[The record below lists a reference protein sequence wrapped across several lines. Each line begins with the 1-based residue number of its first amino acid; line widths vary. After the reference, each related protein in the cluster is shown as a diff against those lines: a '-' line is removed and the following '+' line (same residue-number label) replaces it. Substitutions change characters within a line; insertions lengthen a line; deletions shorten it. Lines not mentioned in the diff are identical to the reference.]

1 MRVKENLRT
10 RSEKNCNYTV
20 TDTDRQTPGQ
30 TDRETQTDKQT
41 DRETQTDTKTVSQT
55 DRRTYSPFKNVANKY
70 QSKINFTILISHST
84 AASSNRDKDTIPR
97 CTYY

>member
-41 DRETQTDTKTVSQT
+41 DRETQTDTKTVRQT
-55 DRRTYSPFKNVANKY
+55 D
-70 QSKINFTILISHST
+70 I
-84 AASSNRDKDTIPR
+84 
-97 CTYY
+97 